1 MCSIEWVLAI
11 QKSRFQMVITK
22 QEMQTLA
29 LSERNCCFSTQI
41 SVQCKLVL
49 TGLPQHSSMQNIKV
63 RHRKIFLYAFLV
75 ERIFCLLLVQL
86 GPNYW
91 CFIHPTWREFLR
103 TALSAVLSPPQHQC
117 YKQEQYIQVL
127 WWRTTQNKPWRH
139 VIHSRPEWRSW

>member
-1 MCSIEWVLAI
+1 MCHAIPRQLGIHYKYVQHWVGAGYTKIEISNGNYWAGDVNLNSIKKEL
-11 QKSRFQMVITK
+11 QLFHT
-22 QEMQTLA
+22 
-29 LSERNCCFSTQI
+29 N
-41 SVQCKLVL
+41 QCA
-49 TGLPQHSSMQNIKV
+49 MQNIKV

-103 TALSAVLSPPQHQC
+103 TDSFISCSQPTSAPVLQAGTIYTSAVVKDYP
-117 YKQEQYIQVL
+117 K
-127 WWRTTQNKPWRH
+127 H